1 MKKSTQLIPLIVE
14 AQNKEQAINVLR
26 EMLASLYLTTEYI
39 EITKLKDTLEEYKAQ
54 YAEVVDKYK
63 ELGEVRHYTQVHDI
77 RTELNFLMRD
87 ITDNLVFDINRLKV
101 YYEEYKT
108 IQRAE
113 SMKSLK
119 SNEELQKQIKATS
132 TSALRD
138 IVGADEDYNSYVTT
152 ASISYGLYIELRY
165 LLSNIEQFTNSL
177 SSEER
182 YLLQVEAKDVK

>member
-39 EITKLKDTLEEYKAQ
+39 EITKLKDTLEDYKAQ